1 MSAQPEGFPSLKPA
15 FVQTLNISYDDICPL
30 GKVYNGSEC
39 NYIALKSGSI
49 VSVDGFEPKLDLK
62 LISGGDYMYFDPS
75 EEKKARI
82 NAKAVFK

>member
-1 MSAQPEGFPSLKPA
+1 MSSQPEGFPSLKPA
-15 FVQTLNISYDDICPL
+15 FVQTLHISYDDICPL